1 MATNQ
6 DNWFERNPK
15 KIIVLTIFV
24 ILTASTYG
32 LEKYLAY
39 KNKGIGYNFALQ
51 KRAIV
56 MREFRPLLKE
66 YNYPV
71 KEDAPY
77 DTIEKKNYLLR
88 IDDNGFIM
96 PSKRYSHADMSLV
109 FLGDS
114 VTAELLVDE
123 EKRFPYL
130 TGVLLEKD
138 MGIKINSY
146 NASRTANNSL
156 NSLDILLN
164 KIIPIKPDVAIM
176 MHNNNDVAIMLY
188 EKSYWNTNKTRRLI
202 FDANEYILSNFFK
215 ITRDKF
221 IPNISRELRLAGARF
236 RTLLKKRSTDI
247 GNDEFA
253 KTRHT
258 KVNYNAAEMVEQFEM
273 NLQTFITIC
282 KIRQITPV
290 CMTMASRFTENPDK
304 AIMDRF
310 KTVAISYQ
318 EYKHLFDLFND
329 SIRRKAQENDVLLID
344 LAATM
349 PQKKD
354 YIYDVIHY
362 NNHGSVKASE
372 IIKDKLKP
380 LLQQLLIQKTS
391 GNHNLH
397 Q

>member
-1 MATNQ
+1 MATHQ

-15 KIIVLTIFV
+15 KIIGLTIL
-24 ILTASTYG
+24 ILLTASIYG

-39 KNKGIGYNFALQ
+39 KNNGIGYNFALQ

-66 YNYPV
+66 YNSPV
-71 KEDAPY
+71 KEDEPY

-96 PSKRYSHADMSLV
+96 PSKTYSHPDISLV

-123 EKRFPYL
+123 ENRFPYL
-130 TGVLLEKD
+130 TGVYLEKD

-146 NASRTANNSL
+146 NASRTANNTM
-156 NSLDILLN
+156 NSLDTLLN
-164 KIIPIKPDVAIM
+164 KIIPIKPDIAIM

-188 EKSYWNTNKTRRLI
+188 EKSYWNNNKTRRLI
-202 FDANEYILSNFFK
+202 FDVNDYIVSNFFK
-215 ITRDKF
+215 ITRDRL
-221 IPNISRELRLAGARF
+221 IPNISRELRLAGGRF
-236 RTLLKKRSTDI
+236 RTLFKPRNTDK
-247 GNDEFA
+247 GTDEFA
-253 KTRHT
+253 KTRN
-258 KVNYNAAEMVEQFEM
+258 KKLNYNASEMVEQFEM

-282 KIRQITPV
+282 KIRKITPV
-290 CMTMASRFTENPDK
+290 LMTMASRFTDNPDK
-304 AIMDRF
+304 AIMGRF
-310 KTVAISYQ
+310 KTVVISYQ

-329 SIRRKAQENDVLLID
+329 TIRRKALENNILLID
-344 LAATM
+344 LASTV

-362 NNHGSVKASE
+362 NNNGSIKASG
-372 IIKDKLKP
+372 IIKGKLKP
-380 LLQQLLIQKTS
+380 LLQQILIQKAS
-391 GNHNLH
+391 PNS
-397 Q
+397 